1 MGTSAFSRIH
11 LHSIAYTIIF
21 TLPASCM
28 YLSKRPQN
36 HFEKQL
42 PPELLG
48 SPHMHRI
55 WIFYPSEIL
64 KVMPL
69 FLSAVPSIINL
80 APLYMNCLN
89 TTCRSIASIW
99 VTFVLF
105 PHTPPSPDRWL
116 CAWISTLLEHLNLN
130 RKGVAWFDW
139 FKLFQVGFSWSCAVY
154 QIAVTLIGSHNLL
167 VTDGIWALD

>member
-36 HFEKQL
+36 HFENQL

-105 PHTPPSPDRWL
+105 PHTPPSPNRWL
-116 CAWISTLLEHLNLN
+116 CAWIITLLEHLNLN

-139 FKLFQVGFSWSCAVY
+139 FKLFPVGFSWSWLSRDY
-154 QIAVTLIGSHNLL
+154 
-167 VTDGIWALD
+167 